1 MGGAVF
7 PPCYLPGAKLWWGSA
22 TSDTTGDAQRAQ
34 TNLMRTEAETEL
46 CLSISCRGT
55 GWRWSAA
62 GTGALGAADLG
73 VEKAL
78 LEEVA
83 INPTVELPERTQDWE
98 IGSWRAQTEACAPG
112 PRRKESDPTGACPGL
127 ACGCRES
134 PARLLQGWGH

>member
-1 MGGAVF
+1 MCA
-7 PPCYLPGAKLWWGSA
+7 PGHMDL
-22 TSDTTGDAQRAQ
+22 
-34 TNLMRTEAETEL
+34 TETETEL
-46 CLSISCRGT
+46 CLSISCGRKGQQWT
-55 GWRWSAA
+55 AT

-112 PRRKESDPTGACPGL
+112 PRRKE
-127 ACGCRES
+127 
-134 PARLLQGWGH
+134 Q